1 MSFSDWICSELVG
14 TGRNMVGL
22 GSSGTNWKWLS
33 NQNPVG
39 KKRGSSL
46 LIWQVPYLEISDRN
60 PIGIQSVPTGS
71 DWNLWGSDKTSK
83 RWRLWCVL
91 RTSAGKESRAS
102 AFVDM

>member
-1 MSFSDWICSELVG
+1 MSFSDRIRLEPVG
-14 TGRNMVGL
+14 TSRKMVGL
-22 GSSGTNWKWLS
+22 GSGGTD
-33 NQNPVG
+33 QNPVG
-39 KKRGSSL
+39 EKRGGSL